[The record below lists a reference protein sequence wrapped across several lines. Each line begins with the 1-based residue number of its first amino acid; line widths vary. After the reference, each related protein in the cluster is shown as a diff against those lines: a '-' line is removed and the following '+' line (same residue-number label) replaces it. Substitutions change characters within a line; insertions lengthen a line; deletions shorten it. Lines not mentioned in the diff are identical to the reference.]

1 MIHPI
6 PRSAHLTRS
15 LLAVLACITLSGCA
29 STGASTA
36 PSVDVSVAPG
46 SASAPAASGAP
57 SVGGGTAATNASPG
71 LQTVKVELTNAGC
84 QPVPASVP
92 AGPTNFELTNVNANL
107 VFEMEVKQGDHI
119 LGERENVL
127 PGMAVTLLL
136 NLPAGTYA
144 LHCPIAPADAAFSVT
159 PSSVAVSGS
168 PVPLGVLNAQAV
180 TDYTKYVQLQVA
192 SLVSSTTLFA
202 AAVEAGDVTKSK
214 ALYAP
219 ARVFYERIEPVA
231 ESFGNLDP
239 EIDARI
245 NDVADP
251 TQWTGFHRIEQA
263 LWANNTTTGMGP
275 IAQKLVA
282 DVLMLQTLVESAI
295 FQPDEIA
302 NGATSLLDEV
312 SKSKITGEEERYSHI
327 DLVDFQANVDGSQ
340 AAFTALGPSVAF
352 VDPNLAASIRQQFSL
367 LDAALAKYGSG
378 SSFALYG
385 TLSTR
390 EIRTLATGVDA
401 LADPLSKV
409 AVAICGCR

>member
-6 PRSAHLTRS
+6 PRSAHLTPS
-15 LLAVLACITLSGCA
+15 LLAVLACIALSGCA
-29 STGASTA
+29 SSA
-36 PSVDVSVAPG
+36 PSAGG
-46 SASAPAASGAP
+46 S
-57 SVGGGTAATNASPG
+57 TAATTANASPG

-92 AGPTNFELTNVNANL
+92 AGPTNFEITNVNANL
-107 VFEMEVKQGDHI
+107 VFELEVKQGDHI

-144 LHCPIAPADAAFSVT
+144 LHCPIAPADASLSVT
-159 PSSVAVSGS
+159 PSSIAVSGS
-168 PVPLGVLNAQAV
+168 LVPLDVLNAQAV
-180 TDYTKYVQLQVA
+180 TDYTKYVQGQVA

-202 AAVEAGDVTKSK
+202 VAVEAGDVTKAK

-219 ARVFYERIEPVA
+219 ARALYERIEPVA
-231 ESFGNLDP
+231 ESFGDLDP
-239 EIDARI
+239 DIDARI

-263 LWANNTTTGMGP
+263 LWANNTTAGMGP
-275 IAQKLVA
+275 IAKKLVA
-282 DVLMLQTLVESAI
+282 DVLQLQTLVESTT
-295 FQPDEIA
+295 FQPNEIA

-340 AAFTALGPSVAF
+340 AAFTALEPSVTL
-352 VDPNLAASIRQQFSL
+352 VDPNLAASIKQQFSL
-367 LDAALAKYGSG
+367 LDAALANYGSG

-385 TLSTR
+385 TLSTS
-390 EIRTLATGVDA
+390 EIRTLASGVDA
-401 LADPLSKV
+401 LAEPLSKV